1 MKRWKKKCE
10 GEGEKQE
17 GENTAI
23 QAGRKVLSIFKWA
36 LLGFVIAIA
45 KKREIQ
51 DFTEVWI
58 PGWAGVNLG

>member
-1 MKRWKKKCE
+1 MWGGRR
-10 GEGEKQE
+10 E